1 MDELIRQIF
10 SRLRGMW
17 HRRWIG
23 LAAAWIAAIVGVS
36 VALRIPDRY
45 EASARVYVDTQ
56 TLLRPL
62 LEGVSIQ
69 PNLDQQV
76 VLMSRTLIS
85 RPNVEKLVRMA
96 DLDLAAK
103 STAVREDLID
113 TVMKGLHLSGN
124 ASTNIYIIS
133 YRDEKPEQARKV
145 VQALLTIFV
154 DSSLGD
160 KRVDT
165 RTAVKFVDEQIK
177 QYGETLKETEDRLKN
192 FKLKYMGVAGQGNQ
206 NYFGRLSRLS
216 DQIDSAKLELRAAE
230 ESRDSYK
237 RELAGETPVFQPE
250 VSQAAVAATGAT
262 PELDARLATL
272 KSQLDGLLRRYT
284 DDHPDVVGTRR
295 IITQLEEQRKQELQ
309 ARVASAAPDRPID
322 SADRNP
328 VFQQLRVSQAEA
340 DANVASLRAKLNS
353 YQNQYEQLK
362 AEAQLVPQV
371 EAEFA
376 QINRDYEI
384 QKRTYETLLAR
395 RQSAAI
401 GEGVQDAGGTQF
413 RVVDPPRVASQP
425 VPPTRIALLAMAL
438 AGALAAGLLASF
450 AANEIMPTFH
460 DARSL
465 GALSNRPILGMVTML
480 PSEGLSKVKRRN
492 AFYFAGG
499 LTGLIALFGAIFAFA
514 LLLTRAA

>member
-1 MDELIRQIF
+1 MDELIHQVLT
-10 SRLRGMW
+10 RLRGMW

-23 LAAAWIAAIVGVS
+23 LVAAWIAAIVGVT

-96 DLDLAAK
+96 DLDLSAK
-103 STAVREDLID
+103 SNAEREELID
-113 TVMKGLHLSGN
+113 GVMKGLQLSGN
-124 ASTNIYIIS
+124 ASTNIYVIS
-133 YRDEKPEQARKV
+133 YRDANPEQAKKV

-154 DSSLGD
+154 ESSLGD

-165 RTAVKFVDEQIK
+165 RTAVKFVDEQIR
-177 QYGETLKETEDRLKN
+177 QYETTLKNTEDRLKL

-206 NYFGRLSRLS
+206 DYFGKLAAVSS
-216 DQIDSAKLELRAAE
+216 AIDGAKLELRAAE

-237 RELAGETPVFQPE
+237 RELAGETPVLLPE
-250 VSQAAVAATGAT
+250 GPAPQVAV
-262 PELDARLATL
+262 PEIDARLATL
-272 KSQLDGLLRRYT
+272 KSSLDALLRRYT

-295 IITQLEEQRKQELQ
+295 IIEQLEEQRRQEVQ
-309 ARVASAAPDRPID
+309 ARTKAAAASAGRSGEAA
-322 SADRNP
+322 ADRNP
-328 VFQQLRVSQAEA
+328 VFQQLKVSLAEA
-340 DANVASLRAKLNS
+340 EANVASLRAKLNS
-353 YQNQYEQLK
+353 YQGQYAQLK
-362 AEAQLVPQV
+362 TEAQLVPQV
-371 EAEFA
+371 EAEYA
-376 QINRDYEI
+376 QINRDYDI
-384 QKRTYETLLAR
+384 QKKTYETLLQR

-413 RVVDPPRVASQP
+413 RVVDPPRVAPQP
-425 VPPTRIALLAMAL
+425 VPPTRIALLGIAL
-438 AGALAAGLLASF
+438 ATALAAGLIASF
-450 AANEIMPTFH
+450 ATSQVMPTFH

-465 GALSNRPILGMVTML
+465 REVTQRPILGMVTML
-480 PSEGLSKVKRRN
+480 PSEAMSRLRRRN

-499 LTGLIALFGAIFAFA
+499 ASGLIAAFAAVFAIA
-514 LLLTRAA
+514 LLLGRGA

>member
-1 MDELIRQIF
+1 MDEFIHQILT
-10 SRLRGMW
+10 RLRGMW

-23 LAAAWIAAIVGVS
+23 LAAAWIAAIVGVG

-85 RPNVEKLVRMA
+85 RPNVDKLVRMS

-103 STAVREDLID
+103 TNAAREDLID
-113 TVMKGLHLSGN
+113 SVMKGLQLTGN

-133 YRDEKPEQARKV
+133 YRDANPEQAKKV

-154 DSSLGD
+154 ESSLGD
-160 KRVDT
+160 KRIDT
-165 RTAVKFVDEQIK
+165 RAAVKFIDEQVR
-177 QYGETLKETEDRLKN
+177 QYEQTLKATEDRLKA

-206 NYFGRLSRLS
+206 DYF
-216 DQIDSAKLELRAAE
+216 AKLAALSNSINAAKLDLRSAE
-230 ESRDSYK
+230 QSRDSYK
-237 RELAGETPVFQPE
+237 RELAGETPLLLPE
-250 VSQAAVAATGAT
+250 GPSAPVAV
-262 PELDARLATL
+262 PEIDARLATL
-272 KSQLDGLLRRYT
+272 KASLDSLLRRYT
-284 DDHPDVVGTRR
+284 EEHPDVVGTRR
-295 IITQLEEQRKQELQ
+295 IIAQLEEQRKEYVQ
-309 ARVASAAPDRPID
+309 ARAKAAARSGVASEAATM
-322 SADRNP
+322 DRNP
-328 VFQQLRVSQAEA
+328 VFQQLRVSLADAEA
-340 DANVASLRAKLNS
+340 EVASLQAKVDS
-353 YQNQYEQLK
+353 YQTQYAQLK

-376 QINRDYEI
+376 QINRDYDI
-384 QKRTYETLLAR
+384 QKKTYETLLQR

-413 RVVDPPRVASQP
+413 RVVDPPRVAPQP
-425 VPPTRIALLAMAL
+425 VPPTRIALLGIALGFAL
-438 AGALAAGLLASF
+438 ATGLVVSF
-450 AANEIMPTFH
+450 ATSEIMPTFH

-465 GALSNRPILGMVTML
+465 REVTRRPILGMVTML
-480 PSEGLSKVKRRN
+480 PSEEVNRSRRRN
-492 AFYFAGG
+492 ALYFAGG
-499 LTGLIALFGAIFAFA
+499 ASGLMAAFAAVFAMALLFGRGA
-514 LLLTRAA
+514 